1 VQCLDKEQRG
11 DHGEEGDGEVL
22 AEDGDRE
29 EDLDDLPPA
38 LLVEALDLGLPERSQ
53 EEALDELLG
62 DEARVEE

>member
-1 VQCLDKEQRG
+1 VHCLDKEQRG
-11 DHGEEGDGEVL
+11 DHGEEGDREVP